1 MGDDY
6 AIPAS
11 LLRHFD
17 LAALPYGSTSH
28 DIEARRRASPD
39 GKLFYDRLLKFASLD
54 GPSLYPPSS
63 PSAFRRLLHA
73 IHTSPIDRLKRDC
86 FVYYLVR
93 DGDAQPEMDVDD
105 AESSSSASSSRAHAF
120 ARARCLPRTWQTLI
134 DGYWLLDN
142 GRYEEGVAAL
152 RDPGLPAVDFV
163 PSIVEAL
170 TTNVSPP
177 ARALSFV
184 YAFLLSPDRTQQD
197 GDKVENDAALLASAS
212 VAGMSAAF
220 RRIRALSSPEDRERA
235 RDAVW
240 CWSLGAPRTPAGKAP
255 HTAQPRALREL
266 LHLALTDEEADHLVQ
281 FLANPPREIQP
292 PARSL
297 LHDLV
302 TLRLVHAGSYAET
315 LALDKQLAASDA
327 ASASDRQR
335 RREMVREFI
344 DILPEAQRRAL
355 LAGSDAPAAREPAR
369 AVPNGTSS
377 TADVDMDSDWVS
389 VATPTP
395 VAPSTPAPRVV
406 APTPIRAPAIASIQA
421 DSGAGSSTPARPS
434 SPFAGPPRFAAA
446 SPRPASPPKR
456 ARTPEPAP
464 TVAATLPVEI
474 RQTSPV
480 RASHIASP
488 FQPPP
493 SASSRPARQ
502 PKQPKRMIIDEE
514 PAKVAPTPRR
524 QTRPPRRFDE
534 EDSNAAASSRQTSEP
549 PVEATPS
556 TRRTRRSTVTKADDA
571 TPKAPAP
578 KRRSARA
585 SSRASTVEI
594 EPDMPPPAIPG
605 GFYTVP
611 ENEPVDVPPTPARN
625 TRSASQVPME
635 EDEAPKKRGKASAL
649 PKRSTRAASEVTDD
663 GNGPAPRRSTRTR
676 GGAAS
681 ELGSPTPSIA
691 STVDASSPTKPKRTT
706 RTTTTRAT
714 RSRK

>member
-1 MGDDY
+1 M
-6 AIPAS
+6 
-11 LLRHFD
+11 
-17 LAALPYGSTSH
+17 
-28 DIEARRRASPD
+28 E
-39 GKLFYDRLLKFASLD
+39 
-54 GPSLYPPSS
+54 
-63 PSAFRRLLHA
+63 
-73 IHTSPIDRLKRDC
+73 
-86 FVYYLVR
+86 
-93 DGDAQPEMDVDD
+93 VDD
-105 AESSSSASSSRAHAF
+105 GASSSSAGPARARAF
-120 ARARCLPRTWQTLI
+120 ARARCLPRTWQTLM

-142 GRYEEGVAAL
+142 EQYEEGVAAL

-177 ARALSFV
+177 ARALSLVF
-184 YAFLLSPDRTQQD
+184 AFLLSPDRTKQD
-197 GDKVENDAALLASAS
+197 GDKAENEAALLASAS

-220 RRIRALSSPEDRERA
+220 RRIRALASADDRERA

-240 CWSLGAPRTPAGKAP
+240 CWSLGAPRSPAGNGQ

-266 LHLALTDEEADHLVQ
+266 LHLALTDEESDHLVR
-281 FLANPPREIQP
+281 FLAHPPRDIQP

-355 LAGSDAPAAREPAR
+355 LAGSDVPPAREPSRPVA
-369 AVPNGTSS
+369 NGTSS
-377 TADVDMDSDWVS
+377 SADVDMESSWVS
-389 VATPTP
+389 VATPAPVVPSAP

-434 SPFAGPPRFAAA
+434 SPFSGPPRFAAA
-446 SPRPASPPKR
+446 SPRPPSPPKR
-456 ARTPEPAP
+456 QRTPEPAP
-464 TVAATLPVEI
+464 SVVSTLPIEI

-480 RASHIASP
+480 RASHVASP

-524 QTRPPRRFDE
+524 QVRAPRRFDE
-534 EDSNAAASSRQTSEP
+534 ESPNAAASSRQASAEP
-549 PVEATPS
+549 TVEATPS
-556 TRRTRRSTVTKADDA
+556 TRRTRRSTITKADDA

-578 KRRSARA
+578 KRRNLRA
-585 SSRASTVEI
+585 SSRASTAEI

-611 ENEPVDVPPTPARN
+611 EDEPVEPPTPSRN
-625 TRSASQVPME
+625 TRSASQVPMD

-663 GNGPAPRRSTRTR
+663 GNAPAPRRSTRTR
-676 GGAAS
+676 GAAS

-706 RTTTTRAT
+706 RTTAAPRTT

>member
-1 MGDDY
+1 MGDEY

-11 LLRHFD
+11 LLRYFD
-17 LAALPYGSTSH
+17 LAALPYGSTGT
-28 DIEARRRASPD
+28 DIEARRSASPD
-39 GKLFYDRLLKFASLD
+39 GKLFYDRLLSFASLD
-54 GPSLYPPSS
+54 GPALYPPSS
-63 PSAFRRLLHA
+63 PSGFRRLLHA
-73 IHTSPIDRLKRDC
+73 IHTAPIDRLKRDC

-93 DGDAQPEMDVDD
+93 DGDAQPDMDVDD
-105 AESSSSASSSRAHAF
+105 GASSSSASSSRARAF
-120 ARARCLPRTWQTLI
+120 ARARCLPRTWQTLM

-177 ARALSFV
+177 VRALSLVF
-184 YAFLLSPDRTQQD
+184 AFLLSPDRTQQD
-197 GDKVENDAALLASAS
+197 GDKAENDAALLASAS

-220 RRIRALSSPEDRERA
+220 RRIRALPSAEDRERA

-240 CWSLGAPRTPAGKAP
+240 CWSLGAPRSPAGKGP

-266 LHLALTDEEADHLVQ
+266 LHLAMTDEESAHLVR
-281 FLANPPREIQP
+281 FLEHPPREIQP

-355 LAGSDAPAAREPAR
+355 LAGSDVPPAREPSRPTA
-369 AVPNGTSS
+369 NGVSS
-377 TADVDMDSDWVS
+377 TADVDMDSDWVN
-389 VATPTP
+389 VATP
-395 VAPSTPAPRVV
+395 APAAPATPAPRVV

-446 SPRPASPPKR
+446 PPRPASPPKR
-456 ARTPEPAP
+456 QRTPEPVSS
-464 TVAATLPVEI
+464 VAASLPVEI

-493 SASSRPARQ
+493 SSSRPARQ
-502 PKQPKRMIIDEE
+502 PKQPKRMIVDEE
-514 PAKVAPTPRR
+514 PPKVAPTPRR
-524 QTRPPRRFDE
+524 QTRQPRRIDDE
-534 EDSNAAASSRQTSEP
+534 SPKPDAPSARQTSEP
-549 PVEATPS
+549 PAETPS
-556 TRRTRRSTVTKADDA
+556 
-571 TPKAPAP
+571 
-578 KRRSARA
+578 
-585 SSRASTVEI
+585 
-594 EPDMPPPAIPG
+594 
-605 GFYTVP
+605 
-611 ENEPVDVPPTPARN
+611 RN

-635 EDEAPKKRGKASAL
+635 ENEAPKKRGKASTL

-663 GNGPAPRRSTRTR
+663 GNAPAPRRSTRTR
-676 GGAAS
+676 GAAAS
-681 ELGSPTPSIA
+681 ERGSPTPSVA

-706 RTTTTRAT
+706 RTTATTRTT